1 MCLDPL
7 RTDTRMRLDTQ
18 KHIRARGDGGTEGKG
33 ESLAP
38 NIPGIYFII
47 VLTTWCHKDLFM
59 HWAQAL
65 GKEAERMRTALDL
78 NKGFADPVMQL

>member
-1 MCLDPL
+1 M
-7 RTDTRMRLDTQ
+7 DTKMRLDTQ
-18 KHIRARGDGGTEGKG
+18 KHIRARGYGGKEGKG

-38 NIPGIYFII
+38 NIPWIYSII

-65 GKEAERMRTALDL
+65 GKETDRMRTALGL
-78 NKGFADPVMQL
+78 YKGFADPVI